1 MEWRIPKNHTKTCS
15 NDHRVPL
22 TEAMCKIL
30 RSLPRRIDTD
40 LIFPSPRGKMLSDMA
55 LNGFMR
61 SMYKSGDLWMNA
73 VPHGF
78 RSTFRIWAAEATN
91 YPSELAELVLMHT
104 VGDSVYQAYQRSDLF
119 EKRRSIM
126 EDWNSVAYSCSNS
139 LSSLRA

>member
-1 MEWRIPKNHTKTCS
+1 
-15 NDHRVPL
+15 
-22 TEAMCKIL
+22 
-30 RSLPRRIDTD
+30 
-40 LIFPSPRGKMLSDMA
+40 
-55 LNGFMR
+55 MR
-61 SMYKSGDLWMNA
+61 SMYKAGDLWMKA